1 MSKYFKIDRRVDCT
15 GSKKLDIVAQ
25 NGLFYVSTPLK
36 GKYSLEEP
44 NYQEM
49 KDFLDGKVDYLEM
62 DKNKYNLRCDCVVY
76 QLNKLNGNI
85 VTAAFDSK
93 IMPAEDLLQYVLANG
108 QAADPDNTTCNG
120 TTMTEAQTEAQILQ
134 EKIDTI
140 DSLRKILAEFDVQ
153 PQARF
158 VNTLAIHKKPLDYA
172 LAYFK
177 VTANPHFVDIEKKL
191 HSPEFKRIIEKL
203 QSFKVSRRINNRLE
217 IFFGPAG
224 SGKSTRAIDEH
235 PNAIVVA
242 CSSSMNFQ
250 DLMEDFK
257 LEDGK
262 GSLKPGAFIRA
273 IDEDRPVVLDEG
285 ALLSYPTL
293 QGLQSL
299 LDGKKEFQYKGT
311 VYPIGENFKVIITMN
326 LETNDGLHPLPEAL
340 VDRAYNI
347 EEVIS
352 TSELIAKYSL

>member
-1 MSKYFKIDRRVDCT
+1 MSKYFKIDRRVDCV

-25 NGLFYVSTPLK
+25 NGLFYISNPQK
-36 GKYSLEEP
+36 GRYSLEDP
-44 NYQEM
+44 NYSEIE
-49 KDFLDGKVDYLEM
+49 DFLDGRIESLEL

-85 VTAAFDSK
+85 VTAAFDSR
-93 IMPAEDLLQYVLANG
+93 MMSHEDLLQYVQNNG
-108 QAADPDNTTCNG
+108 QVGDPNQVTVNNTTIA
-120 TTMTEAQTEAQILQ
+120 ESQTEAQLLQ
-134 EKIDTI
+134 EKIETI
-140 DSLRKILAEFDVQ
+140 DNLRKILAEFNVQ

-158 VNTLAIHKKPLDYA
+158 VNTLAIHKSPLKYA

-177 VTANPHFVDIEKKL
+177 VTANPYYQNLEKKL
-191 HSPEFKRIIEKL
+191 HSPEFREILKKL
-203 QSFKVSRRINNRLE
+203 KSFKVSRRINNRLE

-262 GSLKPGAFIRA
+262 GSLTKGAFLRA
-273 IDEDRPVVLDEG
+273 LEEDRPIVLDEA
-285 ALLSYPTL
+285 ALLSYATL

-311 VYPIGENFKVIITMN
+311 IYPIGENFKVIMTLN